1 MIRYPALT
9 LLSVLTVGSLQA
21 QTLAEARESLQ
32 AGEYEDAARAL
43 RTILTDDPS
52 SHEARR
58 DLIQALFFT
67 GEYEASELLAR
78 EAPVPIG
85 FANTLGEILVTR
97 GKLDEAATAFQRSI
111 DGNARDALTS
121 EVNLGELLFSR
132 GEIDQAMARFD
143 RFIDIYN
150 TSDGRLNA
158 TELVAVGRAVRYLG
172 RNNPDLFQDAL
183 RAFDE
188 AASIAPTWH
197 EPSVRAGELFLEK
210 YSSTNAQ
217 GEFEKVLAV
226 NPRHPG
232 ALLGLA
238 KALEFDGTS
247 DAGRVLAQLLE
258 INPNHVEGRA
268 LLANQHLTRERY
280 QDANEQVEIAL
291 AVNPNSLVALTALA
305 GTHLLSGDLE
315 RFQQVRDRVLQLNP
329 RYSGL
334 DSKLAELAVKTRRY
348 GDAVSRAEAAVQL
361 DPYSWTAWGLL
372 GMNELRLG
380 DMERGRAH
388 LERAFEGDPY
398 NPWFKNNLDLLD
410 TFERFEIHATDHFEL
425 FLHGT
430 ESDLLATYL
439 APIAEEAYVSLARR
453 YESEPLLPVRA
464 EFFPSH
470 ADFSVRTLGETGLG
484 ALGVSFGRVLV
495 MDSPSAR
502 ERGDYNWAS
511 VFWHELAHT
520 FHLAV
525 SDNRVPRWFSEG
537 LAVHEQRKARQGWG
551 HQVTIPFLRALADG
565 ELKKVS
571 ELNDGF
577 MRPDYPQQVIFS
589 YYQSSL
595 VFQVIEDRYGFAV
608 IREML
613 EGYRRGE
620 TTAELFQSLLS
631 IDLEDFDQEFEAH
644 LRERFR
650 APLRGLAEI
659 GEAPL
664 SGSDVTALEDY
675 VSLHPGDFIGRVR
688 LGASLVEEERYADAQ
703 PHLEAA
709 REIFPEYGGPDSP
722 YWYLAQAYR
731 GLGDLSGAEQAL
743 SQLTQRSESNYNA
756 YTMHA
761 DLLEQ
766 LDRPEEAA
774 DALDKAAHVWPYEI
788 ELHQRL
794 ATLHAEVGNYLDAL
808 RERAAVVALNPTD
821 KAQALYLL
829 AVAYQEAGDLT
840 GARRAVFQ
848 ALEIAPNFDDAL
860 ELLLVLR
867 SSLRGET

>member
-1 MIRYPALT
+1 MIRYPVLV
-9 LLSVLTVGSLQA
+9 LVSVLAAGSLQA
-21 QTLAEARESLQ
+21 QTTAQARESLQ
-32 AGEYEDAARAL
+32 AGQYKDAARAF
-43 RTILTDDPS
+43 RTILENDPS
-52 SHEARR
+52 SYDVRR
-58 DLIQALFFT
+58 DLIRALLST
-67 GEYEASELLAR
+67 GEYDASELLAR
-78 EAPVPIG
+78 EAPAPG
-85 FANTLGEILVTR
+85 AFANTLGEILVIQ
-97 GKLDEAATAFQRSI
+97 GKLEEAATAFQESI
-111 DGNARDALTS
+111 DANARDALTA
-121 EVNLGELLFSR
+121 EVNLAELLFSR
-132 GEIDQAMARFD
+132 GEIDEAMTRFD

-150 TSDGRLNA
+150 ASNGRLTA

-172 RNNPDLFQDAL
+172 RTNPDLFQDAL

-188 AASIAPTWH
+188 ATTIAPTWH
-197 EPSVRAGELFLEK
+197 EPRVRAGELFLET
-210 YSSTNAQ
+210 YSSTDAQ
-217 GEFEKVLAV
+217 SEFEKVLGV

-247 DAGRVLAQLLE
+247 DAGKVLGQLLE
-258 INPNHVEGRA
+258 INSNHLEARA

-280 QDANEQVEIAL
+280 QDAYEQAEMAL

-305 GTHLLSGDLE
+305 GTHLLRGDLE
-315 RFQQVRDRVLQLNP
+315 KFQEVRARVLKLNP

-334 DSKLAELAVKTRRY
+334 DAKLAELAVQTRRY
-348 GDAVSRAEAAVQL
+348 GDAVIRAEAAVEL
-361 DPYSWTAWGLL
+361 DPHSWTAWGLL

-380 DMERGRAH
+380 DVEQGRTH
-388 LERAFEGDPY
+388 LMRAFEGDPY

-410 TFERFEIHATDHFEL
+410 TFERFEIHETDHFEL

-439 APIAEEAYVSLARR
+439 APIAEEAYESLTRR
-453 YESEPLLPVRA
+453 YGSEPLLPVRA
-464 EFFPSH
+464 ELFPSH

-495 MDSPSAR
+495 MDSPGAR

-511 VFWHELAHT
+511 VFWHELSHT
-520 FHLAV
+520 FHLAI

-565 ELKKVS
+565 NLKKVS

-595 VFQVIEDRYGFAV
+595 VFEVIEDRYGFAT
-608 IREML
+608 IRKML
-613 EGYRRGE
+613 EGYKRGE
-620 TTAELFQSLLS
+620 TTAELFESLLS
-631 IDLEDFDQEFEAH
+631 INLEDFDQEFEEF
-644 LRERFR
+644 LQDRFR
-650 APLRGLAEI
+650 IPLNGLAEI

-664 SGSDVTALEDY
+664 SGSDITELEDWAN
-675 VSLHPGDFIGRVR
+675 LHPGDFIARLR
-688 LGASLVEEERYADAQ
+688 LGAALVGEERYTEAQ

-709 REIFPEYGGPDSP
+709 RKIFPNYGGPDSP
-722 YWYLAQAYR
+722 YWYLAQAYN
-731 GLGDLSGAEQAL
+731 GVGDLTGAEQAL
-743 SQLTQRSESNYNA
+743 SQLIQRSESNYDA

-761 DLLEQ
+761 DVLEQ
-766 LDRPEEAA
+766 LDRPKEAA
-774 DALDKAAHVWPYEI
+774 DALDKAVLVWPYEI

-794 ATLHAEVGNYLDAL
+794 ATLHAEVGNYPLAS

-821 KAQALYLL
+821 KAQALYAL
-829 AVAYQEAGDLT
+829 AIAYQEAGDLT
-840 GARRAVFQ
+840 GARSAVLQ
-848 ALEIAPNFDDAL
+848 ALEIAPNFDAAL
-860 ELLLVLR
+860 ELLLILR
-867 SSLRGET
+867 SRLLGES